1 MRIFVAGATGAV
13 GKRLLP
19 LLVENG
25 HEVVG
30 MTRSR
35 PELVERVGGTPVV
48 ADALDRDAVVRA
60 VVEARPE
67 VVVHEL
73 TALDGAVRNPRKMA
87 KGFAP
92 TNRLRTEGTSNLIAG
107 ARAAGARK
115 FVAQSYGAW
124 PGPRDGSPIKTEDD
138 PFDPNPPAGFRP
150 ILDAVRQHEATVMG
164 ADDLE
169 PVVLRYGG
177 FYGPGTSI
185 SSNGGEQSEMVK
197 KRLMPIVGDG
207 GGIVSLVHIDD
218 VATATVAAIEGHATG
233 IYNIVDD
240 EPAPV
245 REWLPVLAHELGA
258 KPPRRMPKWVARM
271 VGGEAMVV
279 MMTELPGASNAK
291 AKRELGWQLR
301 YPTWREGF
309 ANGL

>member
-1 MRIFVAGATGAV
+1 MKIFVAGASGAV

-19 LLVENG
+19 LLVESG

-35 PELVERVGGTPVV
+35 PHVVEELGGAPVV
-48 ADALDRDAVVRA
+48 ADALDRNAVLETVRVA
-60 VVEARPE
+60 EPE

-73 TALDGAVRNPRKMA
+73 TALDGGLRNPRKMA
-87 KGFAP
+87 AAFAP
-92 TNRLRTEGTSNLIAG
+92 TNRLRTEGTDNLLAA

-115 FVAQSYGAW
+115 LVVQSFGGW
-124 PGPRDGSPIKTEDD
+124 PYARVGGPAKSEDA
-138 PFDPNPPAGFRP
+138 PFDPDPPAALRP
-150 ILDAVRQHEATVMG
+150 ILDAVRRLEDTALG
-164 ADDLE
+164 AHDLE

-185 SSNGGEQSEMVK
+185 ARDGGDQTVAL
-197 KRLMPIVGDG
+197 RRRQLPLVGDG
-207 GGIVSLVHIDD
+207 GGIWSLVHIDD
-218 VATATVAAIEGHATG
+218 VAAATLAAIERGAPG
-233 IYNIVDD
+233 VYNVADD
-240 EPAPV
+240 DPAPI
-245 REWLPVLAHELGA
+245 REWLPVLAEAVGA
-258 KPPRRMPKWVARM
+258 KPPRRVPRWLARLLA
-271 VGGEAMVV
+271 GEAMVV
-279 MMTELPGASNAK
+279 MMTEIRGASNAK